1 MRPYRLRIRLSS
13 RRLNVTRL
21 CWGPAAAVRAAA
33 RFSLGSASS
42 DIELMKRLLSSGLH
56 DCANRRTL
64 QEALLQ
70 IPPQARPIVPT
81 LEIRKYRVTGSLAES
96 YCCPTSAHRP
106 PRCLARR
113 ESCVGPV
120 LSVPDSSAPS
130 PPGPSGSGLFAGE
143 PNPRTGPTKV
153 GPFLFGACFI
163 ACASDAPVKD
173 GDRHSGACAAR
184 AMMCNSAS
192 ENPQPRY
199 DNEYG

>member
-130 PPGPSGSGLFAGE
+130 PPGPSGSGLFADSLSPVLGQRE
-143 PNPRTGPTKV
+143 LVLFRFGGAVV
-153 GPFLFGACFI
+153 G
-163 ACASDAPVKD
+163 
-173 GDRHSGACAAR
+173 
-184 AMMCNSAS
+184 
-192 ENPQPRY
+192 
-199 DNEYG
+199 